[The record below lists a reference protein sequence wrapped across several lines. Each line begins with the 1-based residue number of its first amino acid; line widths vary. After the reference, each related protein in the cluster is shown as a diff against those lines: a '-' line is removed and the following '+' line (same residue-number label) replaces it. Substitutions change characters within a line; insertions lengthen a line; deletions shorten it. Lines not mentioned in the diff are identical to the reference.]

1 MDFRSMNI
9 REFIEEH
16 DGMALLKQYIPQL
29 AKPLLIRPMY
39 KKTLGEAF
47 DICMKAKF
55 VDPEAAQ
62 KVIDAVEAM

>member
-1 MDFRSMNI
+1 M
-9 REFIEEH
+9 E
-16 DGMALLKQYIPQL
+16 LLKEQIPQL

-55 VDPEAAQ
+55 VSHEAAQ
-62 KVIDAVEAM
+62 KVIDAVEAL

>member
-16 DGMALLKQYIPQL
+16 DGMALLKEHIPQL

>member
-9 REFIEEH
+9 RDFIEKY
-16 DGMALLKQYIPQL
+16 DGMAVLKQHIPQL

-47 DICMKAKF
+47 DICMKANF
-55 VDPEAAQ
+55 VSPEAAA
-62 KVIDAVEAM
+62 KVVEYVESL

>member
-16 DGMALLKQYIPQL
+16 DGMALLKEHIPQL
-29 AKPLLIRPMY
+29 ANPLLIRPMY